1 MKFGDDYING
11 IMYEKRI
18 RPLIIS
24 RPGKHS
30 HVATPPLPTQNTAQT
45 VKMKTFKSN
54 VMFVFYKCK
63 F

>member
-30 HVATPPLPTQNTAQT
+30 HVANPPPPPNS
-45 VKMKTFKSN
+45 KYSPDGKN
-54 VMFVFYKCK
+54 ENI
-63 F
+63 